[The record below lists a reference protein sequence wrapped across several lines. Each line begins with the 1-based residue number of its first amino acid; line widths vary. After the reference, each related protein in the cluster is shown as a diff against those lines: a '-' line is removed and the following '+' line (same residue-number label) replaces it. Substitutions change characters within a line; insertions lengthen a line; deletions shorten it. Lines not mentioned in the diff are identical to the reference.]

1 MANLVFPF
9 QSASAALE
17 RLISSTS
24 PSWINALLCM
34 FATAHTPMDGDTA
47 ATYLAIEAS
56 FTGYARQVLTTW
68 SSILEDG
75 SLRAYSSPATSTF
88 HNSTGSG
95 QLVYGAFV
103 LDSAATTL
111 LGVGVFDGSP
121 ITMPPATNLLVDLTL
136 TEVGEFGV

>member
-9 QSASAALE
+9 ESASAALN
-17 RLISSTS
+17 RLINGSA
-24 PSWINALLCM
+24 PSWIGSLLCM
-34 FATAHTPMDGDTA
+34 FSTAHTPVDGDTA
-47 ATYLAIEAS
+47 ATYLAIESS
-56 FTGYARQVLTTW
+56 FTGYARQTLSGW
-68 SSILEDG
+68 SIIAEDG
-75 SLRAYSSPATSTF
+75 SNRAYSTPAGSTF
-88 HNSTGSG
+88 HNGTGSG

-111 LGVGVFDGSP
+111 LAVAVFDGSP